1 MLRNFVIYFISLVL
15 ISKTSDATTSEVFF
29 IEDFQFITEEVYF
42 EQAPPL
48 FGLKAKILEKV
59 EKRGKIE
66 KQENKKAVSMILAVF
81 LGHFGAHRLYLGTK
95 TVVPIAYT
103 LTLGGG
109 FGLLPLADFIALA
122 VNKDIS
128 KFENNE
134 SFFMWIKPQEMR
146 QIEEDEQD
154 K

>member
-1 MLRNFVIYFISLVL
+1 MLRYFIIFFISIVL

-29 IEDFQFITEEVYF
+29 IDDFQIITEEQQL
-42 EQAPPL
+42 EQPP
-48 FGLKAKILEKV
+48 FVGLRYIILEKI
-59 EKRGKIE
+59 EKRGKTDR
-66 KQENKKAVSMILAVF
+66 QENKKAVSMILAVF
-81 LGHFGAHRLYLGTK
+81 LGHFGAHRIYLGTK

-109 FGLLPLADFIALA
+109 FGVLPLADFIALA

-128 KFENNE
+128 KFQNND
-134 SFFMWIKPQEMR
+134 SFFMWIKSQEIR
-146 QIEEDEQD
+146 QIEEDEQN